1 MIEISVIGVGK
12 IKEKYL
18 QELIADYK
26 KRVSKYAEIEIV
38 ELKDESNKI
47 DENVVKELE
56 GQRIISAIKDGF
68 YVVLLDLKGE
78 SLDSV
83 NLSKKIDEISTYH
96 SSKIAFVIGGS
107 YGVSEAVKKR
117 ANYKLCFSKMTFP
130 HQLIRGMFLEQIYR
144 SFKILNNETYHK

>member
-1 MIEISVIGVGK
+1 MIEIAIIGVGK

-18 QELIADYK
+18 QEMIADYQ
-26 KRVSKYAEIEIV
+26 KRISKYAAIDII

-68 YVVLLDLKGE
+68 YAVLLDLKGE

-96 SSKIAFVIGGS
+96 SSKIAFIIGGS

-130 HQLIRGMFLEQIYR
+130 HQLIRGMLLEQIYR

>member
-1 MIEISVIGVGK
+1 MIEIMVIGVGK

-18 QELIADYK
+18 QDMISDYK
-26 KRVSKYAEIEIV
+26 KRITKYAKIDIV
-38 ELKDESNKI
+38 ELNDESNKI

-56 GQRIISAIKDGF
+56 GQRIQNAIKDGY

-83 NLSKKIDEISTYH
+83 SLSKKIDEISTYY

-107 YGVSEAVKKR
+107 YGVSEEVKKR

-130 HQLIRGMFLEQIYR
+130 HQLIRGMLLEQIYR

>member
-1 MIEISVIGVGK
+1 MIEIAIVCVGK

-18 QELIADYK
+18 QEMIADYK
-26 KRVSKYAEIEIV
+26 KRISKYATIDII

-56 GQRIISAIKDGF
+56 GERIISSIKDGF
-68 YVVLLDLKGE
+68 YTVLLDLKGE

-83 NLSKKIDEISTYH
+83 ALSKKIDEISTYN

-107 YGVSEAVKKR
+107 FGVSEAVKKR

-130 HQLIRGMFLEQIYR
+130 HQLIRGMLLEQIYR
-144 SFKILNNETYHK
+144 SFKILSNETYHK

>member
-1 MIEISVIGVGK
+1 MIEIAIVCVGK

-18 QELIADYK
+18 QEMIADYK
-26 KRVSKYAEIEIV
+26 KRISKYATIDII

-56 GQRIISAIKDGF
+56 GERIISSIKDGF
-68 YVVLLDLKGE
+68 YTVLLDLKGE

-83 NLSKKIDEISTYH
+83 ALSKKIDEISTYN

-107 YGVSEAVKKR
+107 FGVSEAVKKR

-130 HQLIRGMFLEQIYR
+130 HQLIRGMLLEQIYR

>member
-1 MIEISVIGVGK
+1 MIEINVISVGK
-12 IKEKYL
+12 IKEKYM
-18 QELIADYK
+18 QELISDYK
-26 KRVSKYAEIEIV
+26 KRISKYANIELI

-56 GQRIISAIKDGF
+56 GERILSAIKDGY

-78 SLDSV
+78 MLDSV
-83 NLSKKIDEISTYH
+83 LLSKKIDEISTYY

-117 ANYKLCFSKMTFP
+117 ANYKLSFSKLTFP
-130 HQLIRGMFLEQIYR
+130 HQLVRGMLLEQIYR

>member
-26 KRVSKYAEIEIV
+26 KRISKYAEIEIV

-68 YVVLLDLKGE
+68 YVMLLDLKGE

-130 HQLIRGMFLEQIYR
+130 HQLIRGMLLEQIYR